1 MSQIERLSSKFD
13 AELHGWCSTH
23 LNSPT
28 EVHRPWPRRP
38 RVANEASEEGFSG
51 QDLPGEDVSQGAA
64 LELVAADVADLER
77 SVLVR

>member
-1 MSQIERLSSKFD
+1 M
-13 AELHGWCSTH
+13 
-23 LNSPT
+23 
-28 EVHRPWPRRP
+28 
-38 RVANEASEEGFSG
+38 ANEASEEGFSG